1 MANEKRGRLREIAAL
16 FFKLGV
22 IGFGGPAAHIALM
35 EDEVV
40 EKRAWLSRERFLDL
54 VGVTSIIP
62 GPNSTEMAIHLGFLR
77 GGWPG
82 LLLAGGC
89 FIFPAVTLT
98 TILAWAYM
106 TYGAIPEVADL
117 LYGIK
122 PAVLAVILGA
132 LWRLG
137 QKAVKGWRLSFLGLA
152 VMLVSLTQFSGVLAL
167 IGGGIIGMFWLRMT
181 RPRDREHMAVIAP
194 IAGTGLTMLAS
205 QGAVSAGPTLWALG
219 LFFLKIGAIL
229 YGSGYLLIAFLE
241 EELVLGICLANAGAI
256 AGSHC
261 HRPVYTWTRIIDRGL
276 HRLSGHRWQT
286 IGRTRRCRRD
296 LLAVLCICRCSESP
310 LAPAARIPMGVIFSR
325 RRERLCCGID
335 GRCDNR
341 TGLSIAGF
349 SAQNGNRRHSVHTDI
364 VARCRR
370 SMAGRWRS
378 RCGLAASSLRA
389 FRDESRISQTRSRL
403 PTLASRPDRPHGR

>member
-106 TYGAIPEVADL
+106 TYGAIPQVADL

-152 VMLVSLTQFSGVLAL
+152 VMLVSLTPFSGVLAL
-167 IGGGIIGMFWLRMT
+167 IGGGIIGMFWLRMAQ
-181 RPRDREHMAVIAP
+181 PRDREHMAVIAP

-205 QGAVSAGPTLWALG
+205 QGAASAGPTLWALG
-219 LFFLKIGAIL
+219 LFFFKIGAIL
-229 YGSGYLLIAFLE
+229 YGSGYVLVAFLE
-241 EELVLGICLANAGAI
+241 EMVRDETWVLSQQQLLDAIAIGQFTPGPVLSTAAFIGYLVTGGKLSGALVAAGAI
-256 AGSHC
+256 FLPSFVFVAALNPLLPRLRESQWVASFLDAVNVC
-261 HRPVYTWTRIIDRGL
+261 AVGL
-276 HRLSGHRWQT
+276 MAAVT
-286 IGRTRRCRRD
+286 IKLGREALDTVPEM
-296 LLAVLCICRCSESP
+296 A
-310 LAPAARIPMGVIFSR
+310 
-325 RRERLCCGID
+325 
-335 GRCDNR
+335 
-341 TGLSIAGF
+341 IAGVA
-349 SAQNGNRRHSVHTDI
+349 SILVLWRGVGAVWLVVGGAI
-364 VARCRR
+364 VGWLIRYI
-370 SMAGRWRS
+370 MG
-378 RCGLAASSLRA
+378 
-389 FRDESRISQTRSRL
+389 
-403 PTLASRPDRPHGR
+403 P

>member
-241 EELVLGICLANAGAI
+241 EELVLRYAWLTQEQLLEAIAIGQFTPGPVLSTAAFIGYLVTGGKLSGALVAAGAI
-256 AGSHC
+256 FLPSFVFVAALNPLLPRLRESQWVSSFLDAVNVCAVGLMAAVTIELAAPMLDSVPKMAIAGIASILIL
-261 HRPVYTWTRIIDRGL
+261 WRGVGAVWL
-276 HRLSGHRWQT
+276 VVGGAVVGWL
-286 IGRTRRCRRD
+286 
-296 LLAVLCICRCSESP
+296 LLA
-310 LAPAARIPMGVIFSR
+310 
-325 RRERLCCGID
+325 
-335 GRCDNR
+335 
-341 TGLSIAGF
+341 AGF
-349 SAQNGNRRHSVHTDI
+349 
-364 VARCRR
+364 
-370 SMAGRWRS
+370 
-378 RCGLAASSLRA
+378 
-389 FRDESRISQTRSRL
+389 
-403 PTLASRPDRPHGR
+403 

>member
-1 MANEKRGRLREIAAL
+1 MSKEKRGRLREVAAL

-82 LLLAGGC
+82 LLLAGLC

-98 TILAWAYM
+98 TILAWIYM
-106 TYGAIPEVADL
+106 TYHTIPQVEYL

-152 VMLVSLTQFSGVLAL
+152 VMLVALTEFNGVLAL
-167 IGGGIIGMFWLRMT
+167 IGGGIIGMFWLKMT

-194 IAGTGLTMLAS
+194 VAGTGLTMLAS
-205 QGAVSAGPTLWALG
+205 QGAVSVAPTLWALG

-241 EELVLGICLANAGAI
+241 EELVQGYGWLTQAQLLDAIAIGQFTPGPVLSTAAFIGYLVTEGKLSGALVAAGAI
-256 AGSHC
+256 FLPSFVFVAALNPILPRLRESEWVASFLDAVNVC
-261 HRPVYTWTRIIDRGL
+261 AVGL
-276 HRLSGHRWQT
+276 MAAVT
-286 IGRTRRCRRD
+286 IK
-296 LLAVLCICRCSESP
+296 LCT
-310 LAPAARIPMGVIFSR
+310 PMLDSVPQMA
-325 RRERLCCGID
+325 
-335 GRCDNR
+335 
-341 TGLSIAGF
+341 IAGIA
-349 SAQNGNRRHSVHTDI
+349 SILILWRGVGAVWLVVGGAVVGWIIH
-364 VARCRR
+364 A
-370 SMAGRWRS
+370 AG
-378 RCGLAASSLRA
+378 
-389 FRDESRISQTRSRL
+389 F
-403 PTLASRPDRPHGR
+403 

>member
-1 MANEKRGRLREIAAL
+1 MSNEKPGRLREIAAL

-77 GGWPG
+77 GGWIG

-106 TYGAIPEVADL
+106 TYGAIPEVAHL

-152 VMLVSLTQFSGVLAL
+152 VMLVALTQFSGVLAL
-167 IGGGIIGMFWLRMT
+167 IGGGIIGMFWLKMT
-181 RPRDREHMAVIAP
+181 RSKDRGHMAVIAP
-194 IAGTGLTMLAS
+194 VAGAGTGLTMLAS
-205 QGAVSAGPTLWALG
+205 QGAVAASGPTLWALG

-241 EELVLGICLANAGAI
+241 EELVHGYAWLTQEQLLEAIAIGQFTPGPVLSTAAFIGYIVSGGKLSWALVAAGAIFLPSFIFVAALNPLLPRLRESEWVASFLDAVNVCAVGLMAAVTIELGYLTLDSIPKMAIAGIASILILWRNVGAVWLVVGGAI
-256 AGSHC
+256 AG
-261 HRPVYTWTRIIDRGL
+261 WII
-276 HRLSGHRWQT
+276 
-286 IGRTRRCRRD
+286 
-296 LLAVLCICRCSESP
+296 
-310 LAPAARIPMGVIFSR
+310 
-325 RRERLCCGID
+325 
-335 GRCDNR
+335 
-341 TGLSIAGF
+341 
-349 SAQNGNRRHSVHTDI
+349 
-364 VARCRR
+364 
-370 SMAGRWRS
+370 
-378 RCGLAASSLRA
+378 LAAGL
-389 FRDESRISQTRSRL
+389 
-403 PTLASRPDRPHGR
+403 

>member
-122 PAVLAVILGA
+122 PAVL
-132 LWRLG
+132 
-137 QKAVKGWRLSFLGLA
+137 S
-152 VMLVSLTQFSGVLAL
+152 
-167 IGGGIIGMFWLRMT
+167 
-181 RPRDREHMAVIAP
+181 
-194 IAGTGLTMLAS
+194 
-205 QGAVSAGPTLWALG
+205 
-219 LFFLKIGAIL
+219 
-229 YGSGYLLIAFLE
+229 
-241 EELVLGICLANAGAI
+241 
-256 AGSHC
+256 
-261 HRPVYTWTRIIDRGL
+261 
-276 HRLSGHRWQT
+276 
-286 IGRTRRCRRD
+286 
-296 LLAVLCICRCSESP
+296 
-310 LAPAARIPMGVIFSR
+310 
-325 RRERLCCGID
+325 
-335 GRCDNR
+335 
-341 TGLSIAGF
+341 
-349 SAQNGNRRHSVHTDI
+349 RHSGCA
-364 VARCRR
+364 VAI
-370 SMAGRWRS
+370 GTKS
-378 RCGLAASSLRA
+378 RKRVAIEL
-389 FRDESRISQTRSRL
+389 
-403 PTLASRPDRPHGR
+403 SRPGCNARVPHPI

>member
-1 MANEKRGRLREIAAL
+1 MSNEKPGRLREVAAL

-77 GGWPG
+77 GGWLG

-106 TYGAIPEVADL
+106 TYGAIPEVAHL

-152 VMLVSLTQFSGVLAL
+152 VMLVALTQFSGVLAL
-167 IGGGIIGMFWLRMT
+167 IGGGIIGMFWLKMT
-181 RPRDREHMAVIAP
+181 RPRDRGHMAVIAP
-194 IAGTGLTMLAS
+194 VAGAGTGLTMLAS
-205 QGAVSAGPTLWALG
+205 QGAAAASGPTLWALG

-241 EELVLGICLANAGAI
+241 EELVHGYAWLTQEQLLEAIAIGQFTPGPVLSTAAFIGYIVSGGKLSWALVAAGAI
-256 AGSHC
+256 FLPSFIFVAALNPLLPRLRESEWVASFLDAVNVC
-261 HRPVYTWTRIIDRGL
+261 AVGL
-276 HRLSGHRWQT
+276 MAAVT
-286 IGRTRRCRRD
+286 IELGYLTLD
-296 LLAVLCICRCSESP
+296 S
-310 LAPAARIPMGVIFSR
+310 IPKMA
-325 RRERLCCGID
+325 
-335 GRCDNR
+335 
-341 TGLSIAGF
+341 IAGIA
-349 SAQNGNRRHSVHTDI
+349 SILILWRNVGAVWLVVGGAI
-364 VARCRR
+364 V
-370 SMAGRWRS
+370 GWII
-378 RCGLAASSLRA
+378 LAAGL
-389 FRDESRISQTRSRL
+389 
-403 PTLASRPDRPHGR
+403 

>member
-229 YGSGYLLIAFLE
+229 YGSGYVLVAFLE
-241 EELVLGICLANAGAI
+241 EMVRDETWELSQQQLLEAIAIGQFTPGPVLSTAAFIGYLVTGGKLSGALVAAGAI
-256 AGSHC
+256 FLPSFVFVAALNPLLPRLRESQWVSSFLDAVNVCAVGLMAAVTIELGYLTLDSVPKMAIAGIASILIL
-261 HRPVYTWTRIIDRGL
+261 WRGVGAVWL
-276 HRLSGHRWQT
+276 VVGGAVVGWL
-286 IGRTRRCRRD
+286 
-296 LLAVLCICRCSESP
+296 LLA
-310 LAPAARIPMGVIFSR
+310 
-325 RRERLCCGID
+325 
-335 GRCDNR
+335 
-341 TGLSIAGF
+341 AGF
-349 SAQNGNRRHSVHTDI
+349 
-364 VARCRR
+364 
-370 SMAGRWRS
+370 
-378 RCGLAASSLRA
+378 
-389 FRDESRISQTRSRL
+389 
-403 PTLASRPDRPHGR
+403 

>member
-1 MANEKRGRLREIAAL
+1 MSNEKPGRLREIAAL

-77 GGWPG
+77 GGWIG

-106 TYGAIPEVADL
+106 TYGAIPEVAHL

-152 VMLVSLTQFSGVLAL
+152 VMLVALTQFSGVLAL
-167 IGGGIIGMFWLRMT
+167 IGGGIIGMFWLKMT
-181 RPRDREHMAVIAP
+181 RPRDRGHMAVIAP
-194 IAGTGLTMLAS
+194 VAGAGTGLTMLAS
-205 QGAVSAGPTLWALG
+205 QGAAAASGPTLWALG

-241 EELVLGICLANAGAI
+241 EELVHGYAWLTQEQLLEAIAIGQFTPGPVLSTAAFIGYIVSGGKLSWALVAAGAI
-256 AGSHC
+256 FLPSFIFVAALNPLLPRLRESEWVASFLDAVNVCAVGLMAAVTIKLCTPMLGSV
-261 HRPVYTWTRIIDRGL
+261 P
-276 HRLSGHRWQT
+276 QM
-286 IGRTRRCRRD
+286 
-296 LLAVLCICRCSESP
+296 A
-310 LAPAARIPMGVIFSR
+310 
-325 RRERLCCGID
+325 
-335 GRCDNR
+335 
-341 TGLSIAGF
+341 IAGIA
-349 SAQNGNRRHSVHTDI
+349 SI
-364 VARCRR
+364 LIL
-370 SMAGRWRS
+370 WRNV
-378 RCGLAASSLRA
+378 GAVWLVVGGAVVGWIILAAG
-389 FRDESRISQTRSRL
+389 F
-403 PTLASRPDRPHGR
+403 

>member
-1 MANEKRGRLREIAAL
+1 MENKKPGRLREVAAL

-82 LLLAGGC
+82 LLLAGLC

-152 VMLVSLTQFSGVLAL
+152 VMLVALT
-167 IGGGIIGMFWLRMT
+167 
-181 RPRDREHMAVIAP
+181 P
-194 IAGTGLTMLAS
+194 I
-205 QGAVSAGPTLWALG
+205 
-219 LFFLKIGAIL
+219 
-229 YGSGYLLIAFLE
+229 
-241 EELVLGICLANAGAI
+241 
-256 AGSHC
+256 
-261 HRPVYTWTRIIDRGL
+261 
-276 HRLSGHRWQT
+276 
-286 IGRTRRCRRD
+286 
-296 LLAVLCICRCSESP
+296 
-310 LAPAARIPMGVIFSR
+310 
-325 RRERLCCGID
+325 
-335 GRCDNR
+335 
-341 TGLSIAGF
+341 
-349 SAQNGNRRHSVHTDI
+349 
-364 VARCRR
+364 
-370 SMAGRWRS
+370 
-378 RCGLAASSLRA
+378 
-389 FRDESRISQTRSRL
+389 
-403 PTLASRPDRPHGR
+403 

>member
-1 MANEKRGRLREIAAL
+1 MSNEKPGRLREIAAL

-77 GGWPG
+77 GGWIG

-106 TYGAIPEVADL
+106 TYGAIPEVAHL

-152 VMLVSLTQFSGVLAL
+152 VMLVALTQFSGVLAL
-167 IGGGIIGMFWLRMT
+167 IGGGIIGMFWLKMT
-181 RPRDREHMAVIAP
+181 RPRDRGHMAVIAP
-194 IAGTGLTMLAS
+194 VAGAGTGLTMLAS
-205 QGAVSAGPTLWALG
+205 QGAAAASGPTLWALG

-241 EELVLGICLANAGAI
+241 EELVHGYAWLTQEQLLEAIAIGQFTPGPVLSTAAFIGYIVSGGKLSWALVAAGAIFLPSFIFVAALNPLLPRLRESEWVASFLDAVNVCAVGLMAAVTIELGYLTLDSIPKMAIAGIASILILWRNVGAVWLVVGGAI
-256 AGSHC
+256 AG
-261 HRPVYTWTRIIDRGL
+261 WII
-276 HRLSGHRWQT
+276 
-286 IGRTRRCRRD
+286 
-296 LLAVLCICRCSESP
+296 
-310 LAPAARIPMGVIFSR
+310 
-325 RRERLCCGID
+325 
-335 GRCDNR
+335 
-341 TGLSIAGF
+341 
-349 SAQNGNRRHSVHTDI
+349 
-364 VARCRR
+364 
-370 SMAGRWRS
+370 
-378 RCGLAASSLRA
+378 
-389 FRDESRISQTRSRL
+389 
-403 PTLASRPDRPHGR
+403 LASGF

>member
-1 MANEKRGRLREIAAL
+1 MSNEKPGRLREIAAL

-77 GGWPG
+77 GGWIG

-106 TYGAIPEVADL
+106 TYGAIPEVAHL

-152 VMLVSLTQFSGVLAL
+152 VMLVALTQFSGVLAL
-167 IGGGIIGMFWLRMT
+167 IGGGIIGMFWLKMT
-181 RPRDREHMAVIAP
+181 RPRDRGHMAVIAP
-194 IAGTGLTMLAS
+194 VAGAGTGLTMLAS
-205 QGAVSAGPTLWALG
+205 QGAAAASGPTLWALG

-241 EELVLGICLANAGAI
+241 EELVHGYAWLTQEQLLEAIAIGQFTPGPVLSTAAFIGYIVSGGKLSWALVAAGAIFLPSFIFVAALNPLLPRLRESEWVASFLDAVNVCAVGLMAAVTIELGYLTLDSIPKMAIAGIASILILWRNVGAVWLVVGGAI
-256 AGSHC
+256 AG
-261 HRPVYTWTRIIDRGL
+261 WII
-276 HRLSGHRWQT
+276 
-286 IGRTRRCRRD
+286 
-296 LLAVLCICRCSESP
+296 
-310 LAPAARIPMGVIFSR
+310 
-325 RRERLCCGID
+325 
-335 GRCDNR
+335 
-341 TGLSIAGF
+341 
-349 SAQNGNRRHSVHTDI
+349 
-364 VARCRR
+364 
-370 SMAGRWRS
+370 
-378 RCGLAASSLRA
+378 LAAGL
-389 FRDESRISQTRSRL
+389 
-403 PTLASRPDRPHGR
+403 

>member
-35 EDEVV
+35 EDEIV

-106 TYGAIPEVADL
+106 TYGAIPQVADL

-152 VMLVSLTQFSGVLAL
+152 VMLVSLTPFSGVLAL
-167 IGGGIIGMFWLRMT
+167 IGGGIIGMFWLRMAQ
-181 RPRDREHMAVIAP
+181 PRDREHMAVIAP

-205 QGAVSAGPTLWALG
+205 QGAASAGPTLWALG
-219 LFFLKIGAIL
+219 LFFFKIGAIL
-229 YGSGYLLIAFLE
+229 YGSGYVLVAFLE
-241 EELVLGICLANAGAI
+241 EMVRDETWVLSQQQLLDAIAIGQFTPGPVLSTAAFIGYLVTGGKLSGALVAAGAI
-256 AGSHC
+256 FLPSFVFVAALNPLLPRLRESQWVASFLDAVNVC
-261 HRPVYTWTRIIDRGL
+261 AVGL
-276 HRLSGHRWQT
+276 MAAVT
-286 IGRTRRCRRD
+286 IKLGREALDTVPEM
-296 LLAVLCICRCSESP
+296 A
-310 LAPAARIPMGVIFSR
+310 
-325 RRERLCCGID
+325 
-335 GRCDNR
+335 
-341 TGLSIAGF
+341 IAGVA
-349 SAQNGNRRHSVHTDI
+349 SILVLWRGVGAVWLVVGGAI
-364 VARCRR
+364 VGWLIRYI
-370 SMAGRWRS
+370 MG
-378 RCGLAASSLRA
+378 
-389 FRDESRISQTRSRL
+389 
-403 PTLASRPDRPHGR
+403 P

>member
-1 MANEKRGRLREIAAL
+1 MSNEKPGRLREVAAL

-77 GGWPG
+77 GGWIG

-106 TYGAIPEVADL
+106 TYGAIPEVAHL

-152 VMLVSLTQFSGVLAL
+152 VMLVALTQFSGVLAL
-167 IGGGIIGMFWLRMT
+167 IGGGIIGMFWLKMT
-181 RPRDREHMAVIAP
+181 RPRDRGHMAVIAP
-194 IAGTGLTMLAS
+194 VAGAGTGLTMLAS
-205 QGAVSAGPTLWALG
+205 QGAAAASGPTLWALG

-241 EELVLGICLANAGAI
+241 EELVHGYAWLTQEQLLEAIAIGQFTPGPVLSTAAFIGYIVSGGKLSWALVAAGAIFLPSFIFVAALNPLLPRLRESEWVASFLDAVNVCAVGLMAAVTIELGYLTLDSIPKMAIAGIASILILWRNVGAVWLVVGGAI
-256 AGSHC
+256 AG
-261 HRPVYTWTRIIDRGL
+261 WII
-276 HRLSGHRWQT
+276 
-286 IGRTRRCRRD
+286 
-296 LLAVLCICRCSESP
+296 
-310 LAPAARIPMGVIFSR
+310 
-325 RRERLCCGID
+325 
-335 GRCDNR
+335 
-341 TGLSIAGF
+341 
-349 SAQNGNRRHSVHTDI
+349 
-364 VARCRR
+364 
-370 SMAGRWRS
+370 
-378 RCGLAASSLRA
+378 LAAGL
-389 FRDESRISQTRSRL
+389 
-403 PTLASRPDRPHGR
+403 

>member
-1 MANEKRGRLREIAAL
+1 MSNEKPGRLREIAAL

-77 GGWPG
+77 GGWLG

-106 TYGAIPEVADL
+106 TYGAIPEVAHL

-152 VMLVSLTQFSGVLAL
+152 VMLVALTQFSGVLAL
-167 IGGGIIGMFWLRMT
+167 IGGGIIGMFWLKMT
-181 RPRDREHMAVIAP
+181 RPRDRGHMAVIAP
-194 IAGTGLTMLAS
+194 VAGAGTGLTMLAS
-205 QGAVSAGPTLWALG
+205 QGAAAASGPTLWALG

-241 EELVLGICLANAGAI
+241 EELVHGYAWLTQEQLLEAIAIGQFTPGPVLSTAAFIGYIVSGGKLSWALVAAGAIFLPSFIFVAALNPLLPRLRESEWVASFLDAVNVCAVGLMAAVTIELGYLTLDSIPKMAIAGIASILILWRGIGAVWLVVGGAI
-256 AGSHC
+256 AG
-261 HRPVYTWTRIIDRGL
+261 WII
-276 HRLSGHRWQT
+276 
-286 IGRTRRCRRD
+286 
-296 LLAVLCICRCSESP
+296 LA
-310 LAPAARIPMGVIFSR
+310 
-325 RRERLCCGID
+325 
-335 GRCDNR
+335 
-341 TGLSIAGF
+341 AGF
-349 SAQNGNRRHSVHTDI
+349 
-364 VARCRR
+364 
-370 SMAGRWRS
+370 
-378 RCGLAASSLRA
+378 
-389 FRDESRISQTRSRL
+389 
-403 PTLASRPDRPHGR
+403 